1 MATLAP
7 ALSNQSNNTG
17 TGAKSFASSGGVG
30 GGSVDPKV
38 DHTSLLAFVNS
49 TLPAQYPRAT
59 SFPGSFVSGEV
70 IFLLVRSVSGIE
82 PSPPV
87 PPSAFAKDPDGKP
100 GVDGLFAMMDML
112 LDAGIDPVGVSLNEV
127 REGNREAIG
136 KLVGSV
142 KAWCERR

>member
-1 MATLAP
+1 M
-7 ALSNQSNNTG
+7 SNASGPQGSIGSQSSN
-17 TGAKSFASSGGVG
+17 
-30 GGSVDPKV
+30 V
-38 DHTSLLAFVNS
+38 DHTGLLTFVNS
-49 TLPAQYPRAT
+49 TLPPQYPRAT

-82 PSPPV
+82 PNPPV

-112 LDAGIDPVGVSLNEV
+112 LDAGIDPAGVSLNEV

-142 KAWCERR
+142 RSWYESR